1 MTEAAR
7 PTPADP
13 LPGTPVDP
21 TVPSARRER
30 TPPELGIDAIAV
42 LEGRAFMY
50 SDSLGDVPRGSI
62 GGLVYADTRFLDRWE
77 LTIGGKRPKLLRSHT
92 VDYYSAAFFL
102 TNPTLDDVRENTLS
116 IRRRRFVGD
125 GMREEISVHSYAD
138 HPVKAQLRL
147 AVGTDFADLFEIKAD
162 VRDRSAQITAGGSGS
177 EVTFAYENEGFNAR
191 TLVETETAPS
201 QIDGTTLVWD
211 LELLPRGKWKTTL
224 TAHVHVSG
232 LLLKPSHED
241 FGDKPKKG
249 DDPLSRWLDELP
261 RFRMHSELFGNVL
274 QKSIDD
280 LTALRITAD
289 VGGMEFTLPA
299 AGLPWFMTLFGRD
312 TLFTSF
318 MTIGVGP
325 QLARGALF
333 TLALGQGKKVDDF
346 HDEEP
351 GKILHEFRAGELT
364 QLGLKPHNPY
374 YGAVDSTPLFLIV
387 LSAYWHW
394 TQDGD
399 FVTQHWP
406 NVLAALEWIDRYGDL
421 DGDGF
426 IDYQTRST
434 QGLGNQCWRD
444 SWDGVQFADGHIPYL
459 PIAIAEA
466 QGYVYDAKLRI
477 AQIAEDLMD
486 DADLAARLRKEAV
499 ELRDRFNDQFW
510 IEARGGY
517 YAIGLDGDKAPI
529 DSMTSNQGHLLW
541 SGIVPD
547 DRAARVAANLMGDA
561 MFSGWGVRTLSEDD
575 EGFNPVGYHTGTI
588 WPHDNAIIAAGLSRY
603 GFRDE
608 ANRIALA
615 MLEAASFSEFRLPEA
630 FAGFDK
636 SAGSFPVPYPTA
648 CSPQAWAT
656 AAPFV
661 LLATMLGVRVEGGK
675 LVLHPHVPK
684 ELGRIFVH
692 GLHAF
697 GTHFDIEAEGDT
709 GEIRPTK

>member
-1 MTEAAR
+1 
-7 PTPADP
+7 
-13 LPGTPVDP
+13 
-21 TVPSARRER
+21 
-30 TPPELGIDAIAV
+30 
-42 LEGRAFMY
+42 MY
-50 SDSLGDVPRGSI
+50 SDARGDVPQGSI
-62 GGLVYADTRFLDRWE
+62 GGLVFADTRFLDRWE
-77 LTIGGKRPKLLRSHT
+77 LTIGGKPAKLLRSHT
-92 VDYYSAAFFL
+92 VDYYSAGFFL
-102 TNPTLDDVRENTLS
+102 TNPALDGIRENTFS

-138 HPVKAQLRL
+138 HPMKAELRL
-147 AVGTDFADLFEIKAD
+147 AVGADFADLFEIKAD
-162 VRDRSAQITAGGSGS
+162 VRDRSAQITVGGSGS
-177 EVTFAYENEGFNAR
+177 EVTFAYENQGFSAR
-191 TLVETETAPS
+191 TRVDSETVPDR
-201 QIDGTTLVWD
+201 IDGTDLVWN
-211 LELLPRGKWKTTL
+211 LELPPRGKWKTTL
-224 TAHVHVSG
+224 TIHVHASG
-232 LLLKPSHED
+232 LLLEPTHED
-241 FGDKPKKG
+241 FGDEPKKG

-261 RFRMHSELFGNVL
+261 RFRMRSELFGNVL

-280 LTALRITAD
+280 LTALRISAEI
-289 VGGMEFTLPA
+289 GGTEFTLPA

-312 TLFTSF
+312 TLITSF

-333 TLALGQGKKVDDF
+333 TLALGQGTKLDDF

-387 LSAYWHW
+387 MSAYWHW
-394 TQDGD
+394 TQDAD
-399 FVTQHWP
+399 FVKQHWP
-406 NVLAALEWIDRYGDL
+406 NVMAALEWIDRYGDL

-477 AQIAEDLMD
+477 AQIAEDLMED
-486 DADLAARLRKEAV
+486 MDLAARLCKEAAA
-499 ELRDRFNDQFW
+499 LRDRFNDRFW
-510 IEARGGY
+510 IDARGGY

-547 DRAARVAANLMGDA
+547 DRAAKVAANLMSDA
-561 MFSGWGVRTLSEDD
+561 MFSGWGVRTLSEEDQ
-575 EGFNPVGYHTGTI
+575 GFNPVGYHTGTI
-588 WPHDNAIIAAGLSRY
+588 WPHDNAIVAAGLARY

-615 MLEAASFSEFRLPEA
+615 LLEAASFSEFRLPEA

-661 LLATMLGVRVEGGK
+661 LLAAMLGLRVEGGK

-709 GEIRPTK
+709 GEIRPTT